1 MIRSNVWWLLAA
13 ISIATSPAL
22 GQHPAKSK
30 GACYKIH
37 QACIDAGFVSGESQD
52 GYGYWVHC
60 VRPLIQGVSDVP
72 GAIKPL
78 PKVDASVIDDCKKAA
93 PQWGHGPVGSANKRN
108 PKIFRPIPDIQVGI
122 FYEPW
127 QCLFGD
133 KDLKTGVTQQY
144 DMWKSLNLGSDW
156 GGVFK
161 FHWFDEPK
169 LGYYCLT
176 QRPDVIRQHAEW
188 FKEAHID
195 FVIIDTTNFAYS
207 TYKDLSSVMDNP
219 WWGPLSN
226 PEKGG
231 TEPIEAF
238 LKEWNQILGA
248 PKVVP
253 WVPTKNDPPE
263 GVYLSKTAWFAST
276 PNKPVSISK
285 NACPK
290 PSMQNWWDKKL
301 HEYREL
307 PFEYEGKPLWL
318 AATNYNKGDNAKRC
332 SGNSPEASDSQ
343 AIERFSNNYTVRTMW
358 GFIPTQ
364 MGNRTERDYEWSFV
378 ENCRNPKF
386 LQRRGLAS
394 CNQWVM
400 STKEQ
405 VAVTSAYQA
414 PGGFLTDTHSATP
427 KFAGRTFM
435 RQMDTVYKVR
445 PKVVTIWAWNQS
457 GVVRFPCNPNSDKKC
472 GDNNFYIDGRP
483 KFMDGFT
490 GEYNNDFEPTKHSGD
505 FYYQLLKSEIKALKG
520 IK

>member
-1 MIRSNVWWLLAA
+1 MNRSNVWWFLAA
-13 ISIATSPAL
+13 ISISISPAL
-22 GQHPAKSK
+22 GQHP
-30 GACYKIH
+30 
-37 QACIDAGFVSGESQD
+37 
-52 GYGYWVHC
+52 
-60 VRPLIQGVSDVP
+60 
-72 GAIKPL
+72 
-78 PKVDASVIDDCKKAA
+78 
-93 PQWGHGPVGSANKRN
+93 VGTVNKRN

-133 KDLKTGVTQQY
+133 KDLKTGDTKQY
-144 DMWKSLNLGSDW
+144 DMWKSLNLGSEW

-195 FVIIDTTNFAYS
+195 FVIIDTSNWAYS
-207 TYKDLSSVMDNP
+207 TNKDHSSVMDNP
-219 WWGPLSN
+219 FWEPLSN

-238 LKEWNQILGA
+238 LKEWNQIPDA

-263 GVYLSKTAWFAST
+263 GVLLSKKAWFA
-276 PNKPVSISK
+276 PNLPVSISK
-285 NACPK
+285 NGCPK
-290 PSMQNWWDKKL
+290 PSMQNWWDEKL
-301 HEYREL
+301 DEYQQLR
-307 PFEYEGKPLWL
+307 FEYERKPLWL
-318 AATNYNKGDNAKRC
+318 AVTNNIIGDNDKRC
-332 SGNSPEASDSQ
+332 SGNNPEASDSQ
-343 AIERFSNNYTVRTMW
+343 AIERFSNKYTVRTMW

-364 MGNRTERDYEWSFV
+364 MGNRTKRDYEWSFV

-386 LQRRGLAS
+386 LQKKGRAR

-414 PGGFLTDTHSATP
+414 PGAFITDTDSATP
-427 KFAGRTFM
+427 KFAGRTFR
-435 RQMDTVYKVR
+435 RQMDTVYQVR

-457 GVVRFPCNPNSDKKC
+457 GVVRFPCNPSNDKKC
-472 GDNNFYIDGRP
+472 GDNDFYKEGGRP
-483 KFMDGFT
+483 KFMDGFA